1 MRSKN
6 GWVLLIMLLSGIVL
20 GGFIGML
27 TANVSGLSWLNYG
40 QSFGLENP
48 IVLDL
53 GLLILTFGLTI
64 HISIGQHPG
73 RGDRD
78 YYIPEAVKHRF
89 QKMVVLSLSA
99 AWRAERNEYEYN
111 NHERLYKEERPYE
124 KCVKAGAAA
133 LSDAELLAVVM
144 RTGTRGKMPVSW
156 REGS

>member
-27 TANVSGLSWLNYG
+27 TGNVSGLSWLNYG

-64 HISIGQHPG
+64 HISIASILG
-73 RGDRD
+73 
-78 YYIPEAVKHRF
+78 
-89 QKMVVLSLSA
+89 VVIAIIIYRKL
-99 AWRAERNEYEYN
+99 
-111 NHERLYKEERPYE
+111 
-124 KCVKAGAAA
+124 
-133 LSDAELLAVVM
+133 
-144 RTGTRGKMPVSW
+144 
-156 REGS
+156 

>member
-64 HISIGQHPG
+64 HISIASILGVG
-73 RGDRD
+73 IAIIIYR
-78 YYIPEAVKHRF
+78 K
-89 QKMVVLSLSA
+89 L
-99 AWRAERNEYEYN
+99 
-111 NHERLYKEERPYE
+111 
-124 KCVKAGAAA
+124 
-133 LSDAELLAVVM
+133 
-144 RTGTRGKMPVSW
+144 
-156 REGS
+156 